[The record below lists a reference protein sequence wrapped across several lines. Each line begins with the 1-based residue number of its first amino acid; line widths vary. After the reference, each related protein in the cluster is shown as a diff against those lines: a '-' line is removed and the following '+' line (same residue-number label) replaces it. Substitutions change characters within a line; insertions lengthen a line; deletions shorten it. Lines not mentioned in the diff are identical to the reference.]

1 MKRYVLLAMGLTIA
15 AVVSAQ
21 RTVTG
26 KVVEKDTQEAV
37 IQATVSL
44 CGSDDKV
51 VANGVTS
58 ATGAFSVKAPKN
70 GTYTMKVTYVGFK
83 TYTKKIAIEKE
94 QNVSLGTIQLA
105 PDAIMLKRSSI
116 MPTPSVHLKALW
128 WRNWCVSCLVH
139 R

>member
-1 MKRYVLLAMGLTIA
+1 MGLTIA
-15 AVVSAQ
+15 AVVFAQ

-37 IQATVSL
+37 IQATVAL
-44 CGSDDKV
+44 YGKDDKV

-83 TYTKKIAIEKE
+83 TYTKKITIEKE

-105 PDAIMLKRSSI
+105 PDAIMLKGATVTAHASK
-116 MPTPSVHLKALW
+116 VVLKKDTFVYNADA
-128 WRNWCVSCLVH
+128 R
-139 R
+139 